1 MEKKLEGYRRYTIPE
16 LKLED
21 EDLQML
27 MTMGIVIGST
37 YLDLL
42 SLKNWLERQPQ
53 FRVIYRTISTTHL
66 RVVKKEDYEK
76 YLIWRRESDKK
87 EVG

>member
-1 MEKKLEGYRRYTIPE
+1 MMTEKMEYRRYTISE

-27 MTMGIVIGST
+27 MTMGLTISGT

-42 SLKNWLERQPQ
+42 SLKNYLRDREE
-53 FRVIYRTISTTHL
+53 FEIIYNTISTAHL
-66 RVVKKEDYEK
+66 RVVKVKEWEE
-76 YLIWRRESDKK
+76 YLEWKTTK
-87 EVG
+87 

>member
-1 MEKKLEGYRRYTIPE
+1 MEERKEFRRYTIDE

-27 MTMGIVIGST
+27 MTMGLVVSGT

-42 SLKNWLERQPQ
+42 SLKNYLRDLTE
-53 FRVIYRTISTTHL
+53 FRVIFNTISTAHL
-66 RVVKKEDYEK
+66 RIVKIDEWEK
-76 YLIWRRESDKK
+76 YIEWKK
-87 EVG
+87 RM